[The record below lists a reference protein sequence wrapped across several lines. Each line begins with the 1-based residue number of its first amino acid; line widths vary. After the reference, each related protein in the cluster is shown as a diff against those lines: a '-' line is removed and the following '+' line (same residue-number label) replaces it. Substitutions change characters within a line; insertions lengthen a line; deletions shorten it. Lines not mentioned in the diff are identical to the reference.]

1 MIFLLERL
9 PCIVH
14 YCAMLLSGGY
24 GTFFFSTSEVGEGD
38 LGIGI
43 GGIVLTGL
51 FLQVQD
57 LRNAGDDDVPK
68 N

>member
-1 MIFLLERL
+1 
-9 PCIVH
+9 
-14 YCAMLLSGGY
+14 MLLSGGY